1 MKIKRIQ
8 TDDGE
13 WRDENGQR
21 WALVVVRRLRNAAGV
36 NVGFEEFESVEEALV
51 AWGLQELTMEEAMA
65 ANETLTETE

>member
-21 WALVVVRRLRNAAGV
+21 WALVVVRRLRDVRGV
-36 NVGFEEFESVEEALV
+36 NVGFEDFASVDEALV
-51 AWGLQELTMEEAMA
+51 AWGLRELTAEEAQMK
-65 ANETLTETE
+65 L